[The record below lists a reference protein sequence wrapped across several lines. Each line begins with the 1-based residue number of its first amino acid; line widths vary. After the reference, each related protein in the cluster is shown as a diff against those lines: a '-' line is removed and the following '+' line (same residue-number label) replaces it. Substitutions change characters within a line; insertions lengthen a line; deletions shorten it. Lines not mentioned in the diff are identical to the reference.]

1 MNTTKRT
8 KLNET
13 KAQRRKPIIKYC
25 ASFLFLHSFHAST
38 SFHYNWMEMNERI
51 KDTTQPLFPSLI
63 SCAFPLCFA
72 PFQWTE
78 WKKRTREARKERKTK
93 NKSTENNPPL
103 TAPLSLTRESRGLC
117 LLNYLLRV
125 SAVGGW
131 VSWSPSNTYIP
142 SLTLHQ
148 PYRRDTNHN
157 RRY

>member
-63 SCAFPLCFA
+63 SFPFA
-72 PFQWTE
+72 SVLFSFIE
-78 WKKRTREARKERKTK
+78 MEREAKWKGMEGREER
-93 NKSTENNPPL
+93 NKSL
-103 TAPLSLTRESRGLC
+103 T
-117 LLNYLLRV
+117 
-125 SAVGGW
+125 
-131 VSWSPSNTYIP
+131 
-142 SLTLHQ
+142 
-148 PYRRDTNHN
+148 
-157 RRY
+157 